1 MKSVNP
7 KVSIYIPCVIGYEIY
22 LDKAIESVFNQTY
35 ANIDLE
41 VIIEGKNKKAT
52 KICES
57 YRKKNNFKYKVNQK
71 PIGLQKLGN
80 IFAEEALGEYILR
93 LDADDWLDKFG
104 VEALVDAVK
113 YEESFGI
120 VWGSYYYVS
129 KEGKIIDSSRYSNL
143 IDNKVLPPHGAGT
156 LIRRRDFIKVGG
168 YNEKLNAQDGYDI
181 WSRITQVSKSFTI
194 PQIVFYYRQHQN
206 SLSKNTTKIHKAK
219 RTIRENLFKKIQ
231 GSYNLNILIV
241 GTIRDDSIYLDNKKN
256 GILGDFL
263 EIRNLSWNIK
273 LCVSSC
279 SEKAYKEALSID
291 NRKELLVIKRE
302 LKQSIGV
309 PIKDILN
316 SSLKIAQQ
324 DEPNCKFDIIGFI
337 NLHKKELNIN
347 YLESSIHNLLTNDVD
362 SVLGANINR
371 DITIIQDEGAYKLLN
386 KGRFQGVDL
395 GHEQIFKWNEE
406 YIFVWADMLQKGNI
420 LGRVTCEIHD
430 KENN

>member
-22 LDKAIESVFNQTY
+22 LDKAIKSVFNQTY

-57 YRKKNNFKYKVNQK
+57 YRKKNNFKYKVNQN

-194 PQIVFYYRQHQN
+194 PQIVFYYRQHHN

-219 RTIRENLFKKIQ
+219 RTIRENLF
-231 GSYNLNILIV
+231 N
-241 GTIRDDSIYLDNKKN
+241 
-256 GILGDFL
+256 
-263 EIRNLSWNIK
+263 
-273 LCVSSC
+273 
-279 SEKAYKEALSID
+279 
-291 NRKELLVIKRE
+291 
-302 LKQSIGV
+302 
-309 PIKDILN
+309 
-316 SSLKIAQQ
+316 
-324 DEPNCKFDIIGFI
+324 
-337 NLHKKELNIN
+337 
-347 YLESSIHNLLTNDVD
+347 
-362 SVLGANINR
+362 
-371 DITIIQDEGAYKLLN
+371 
-386 KGRFQGVDL
+386 
-395 GHEQIFKWNEE
+395 
-406 YIFVWADMLQKGNI
+406 
-420 LGRVTCEIHD
+420 
-430 KENN
+430 